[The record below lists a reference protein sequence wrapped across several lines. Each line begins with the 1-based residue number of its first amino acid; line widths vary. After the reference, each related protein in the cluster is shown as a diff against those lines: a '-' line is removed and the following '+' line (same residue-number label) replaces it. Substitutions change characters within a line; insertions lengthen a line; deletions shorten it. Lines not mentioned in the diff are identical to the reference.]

1 MGEKEEVVVGE
12 WVRLR
17 MHLWVMV
24 SQWWK
29 VKIRNGGQE
38 GGCLEGR
45 EFVGNRVLLRRKKG
59 GWRVMRG

>member
-29 VKIRNGGQE
+29 VKIRNGG
-38 GGCLEGR
+38 
-45 EFVGNRVLLRRKKG
+45 
-59 GWRVMRG
+59 